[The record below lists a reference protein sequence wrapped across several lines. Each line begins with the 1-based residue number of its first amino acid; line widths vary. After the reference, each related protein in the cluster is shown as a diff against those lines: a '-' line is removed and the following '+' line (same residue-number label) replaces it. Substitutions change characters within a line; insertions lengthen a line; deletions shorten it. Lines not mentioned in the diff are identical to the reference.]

1 MEKYMNMHHNPIVP
15 VLLGIAL
22 VVVLVLP
29 SATSCTYHI
38 NEEEPV
44 VVPDSVFFST
54 DIIPIFDA
62 RCNNPGCHSA
72 NAIPPDLTAANAY
85 NSLTL
90 FGYVDTDNPEE
101 SVLYEAIAP
110 GGSMEALATNQDR
123 ALILK
128 WIEQGAQN
136 N

>member
-1 MEKYMNMHHNPIVP
+1 MNKHNDSRFT
-15 VLLGIAL
+15 VLLGSAL
-22 VVVLVLP
+22 ILFLALY

-38 NEEEPV
+38 NENEPV
-44 VVPDSVFFST
+44 EVPDSVFFSS
-54 DIIPIFDA
+54 DIIPIFNA

-90 FGYVDTDNPEE
+90 FGYVDTENPES
-101 SVLYEAIAP
+101 SVLYRAIAP